1 MKKRSKY
8 RPKGVIQNPLAYVL
22 EGMMPLRKHTSMD
35 TVDIKNHS
43 AMYDLIRG
51 QATKQQ
57 MDLLIAMHNICDA
70 LVRQG
75 IGDDYKD
82 CLSRGKKALYDVC
95 CRGATTQ
102 KFVCKSEEIQALN
115 DLMEL
120 HDAQIDVITVKHME
134 KAVQT
139 VQAEIKAKKA
149 LAISDRS

>member
-22 EGMMPLRKHTSMD
+22 EGMMPLKEHTSMSM
-35 TVDIKNHS
+35 VEIKNHS
-43 AMYDLIRG
+43 AMYELIRG
-51 QATKQQ
+51 QATRKQ
-57 MDLLIAMHNICDA
+57 MDILIAMHNICDA

-82 CLSRGKKALYDVC
+82 CLSRGRKALYDVC

-102 KFVCKSEEIQALN
+102 KFVCKSEEISALN

-120 HDAQIDVITVKHME
+120 HDAQLNVITVKHME
-134 KAVQT
+134 RAVQI
-139 VQAEIKAKKA
+139 VQSEIKAKKA
-149 LAISDRS
+149 LEILDRS